1 MFWPSPLIRIWFTEL
16 NIFSVYNK
24 QKTLKIESFVT
35 MLNVFTVAII
45 DAKLSIADVSES
57 HGYAS
62 ANKGIFFGT

>member
-1 MFWPSPLIRIWFTEL
+1 
-16 NIFSVYNK
+16 
-24 QKTLKIESFVT
+24 

-62 ANKGIFFGT
+62 ANKGMFLALKSRHSRGKRESMKETEPLMRTFFIY

>member
-1 MFWPSPLIRIWFTEL
+1 M
-16 NIFSVYNK
+16 FSVYNK

-35 MLNVFTVAII
+35 ILHVFTVAII

-62 ANKGIFFGT
+62 ANNGMFFGT